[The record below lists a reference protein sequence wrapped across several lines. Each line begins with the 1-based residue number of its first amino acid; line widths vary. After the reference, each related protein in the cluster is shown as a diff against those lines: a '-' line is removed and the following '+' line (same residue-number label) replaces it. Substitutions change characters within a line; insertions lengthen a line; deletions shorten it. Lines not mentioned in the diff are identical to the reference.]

1 MEKILSFKEF
11 LINESKAISKL
22 TQKEFAKRL
31 LDLGWREGERK
42 KNSHWIFIA
51 PSTAKPVHVH
61 HSTPTGLGMFQLA
74 KNNFDWYYETHY
86 QKLFS
91 LYPDLSGFF
100 LETPFIIPLNF
111 DYATQTLKKI
121 NNTQSIVLSKLY
133 KDLNNSLEGS
143 IINGKEV
150 KMADVG
156 SNGVEIIYSDDSY
169 EQIPWHSTV
178 KYTGNV
184 TL

>member
-1 MEKILSFKEF
+1 MTEIKGEYWIYDGNVDFADGDVGDY
-11 LINESKAISKL
+11 NHESIAMSHVFNKFANNISSL
-22 TQKEFAKRL
+22 AEELDIEHEIEHYGELDTEAMSNL
-31 LDLGWREGERK
+31 LQEIEDQLGE
-42 KNSHWIFIA
+42 N
-51 PSTAKPVHVH
+51 
-61 HSTPTGLGMFQLA
+61 
-74 KNNFDWYYETHY
+74 
-86 QKLFS
+86 
-91 LYPDLSGFF
+91 
-100 LETPFIIPLNF
+100 ETPFIIPLNF